1 VAELIADQTGFET
14 RVSVI
19 GHLQRG
25 GPPSPR
31 DRLLASRFGVYATKR
46 LIRGESGFMVADNG
60 GNLINQPLEKVANK
74 VKKVDPQLLKIA
86 ESLETLDVY

>member
-1 VAELIADQTGFET
+1 
-14 RVSVI
+14 
-19 GHLQRG
+19 
-25 GPPSPR
+25 
-31 DRLLASRFGVYATKR
+31 
-46 LIRGESGFMVADNG
+46 MVADNG